1 MLVLPLKCRVE
12 LSISV
17 NPTETRSIW
26 SRRGDYVNM
35 PLWDES
41 DETSWLGL
49 NWAALGL
56 KRPHTE
62 TAQAKSSRRLSE
74 RNKLDKSALHG
85 ITARGKLLCK
95 SYLFI
100 CVSLRHCWHWDILNT
115 HWMMWLNKSTVC
127 LVEFANLGCLFVR
140 RFILTA
146 DGRQEGDQKF
156 CVLGSISQQMFQEGS
171 RTVTN
176 LFHDW
181 RCGSLIWI
189 WWVFEL
195 CRGPWGPPP
204 PFFWKWSMRLIS
216 PYVKAN
222 K

>member
-1 MLVLPLKCRVE
+1 MLVLLLKCRVE
-12 LSISV
+12 LSFSV

-26 SRRGDYVNM
+26 SRRGNYVNL
-35 PLWDES
+35 LWDES
-41 DETSWLGL
+41 EETSWLGL

-62 TAQAKSSRRLSE
+62 TAQAESSRRFSE
-74 RNKLDKSALHG
+74 RNKLDKSALHHG

-100 CVSLRHCWHWDILNT
+100 CVSLRHRWHWDILNT
-115 HWMMWLNKSTVC
+115 HWIMWLNKSTVC

-140 RFILTA
+140 RFILAA
-146 DGRQEGDQKF
+146 DGRQEADQKF
-156 CVLGSISQQMFQEGS
+156 YVLGSISQQMFQERS

-181 RCGSLIWI
+181 RCGSLIWFGECSNC
-189 WWVFEL
+189 VRAL
-195 CRGPWGPPP
+195 GS
-204 PFFWKWSMRLIS
+204 PFFFGSGAGGW
-216 PYVKAN
+216 
-222 K
+222 